1 MTMLVREGETLFFDK
16 PKDARRFLKC
26 SQFEY
31 ECALDLG
38 KVLNGWCVDE
48 TIVRRKRG
56 KKND

>member
-38 KVLNGWCVDE
+38 KVERL
-48 TIVRRKRG
+48 VRRRNDSSD
-56 KKND
+56 KKGEEK